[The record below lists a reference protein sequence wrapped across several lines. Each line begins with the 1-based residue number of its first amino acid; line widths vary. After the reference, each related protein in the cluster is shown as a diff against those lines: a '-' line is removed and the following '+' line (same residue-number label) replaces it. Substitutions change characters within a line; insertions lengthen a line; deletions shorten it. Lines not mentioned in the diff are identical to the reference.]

1 MNIKKSSMAI
11 RSDRGDHAMKLVVA
25 IAASF
30 IGFVISISAVRAD
43 EAAVAAAQASMEQGC
58 ERMVDKLPFRITHE
72 AVETICTEAA
82 RRTVEKI
89 RGGMSPEV
97 ASNEAGTYLVTE
109 LRRIACKPGK
119 PQEGCN
125 N

>member
-1 MNIKKSSMAI
+1 
-11 RSDRGDHAMKLVVA
+11 MKLV
-25 IAASF
+25 IALAVSC
-30 IGFVISISAVRAD
+30 IGFAISLPTARAD

-58 ERMVDKLPFRITHE
+58 EQMVAKLPFRVTHE

-89 RGGMSPEV
+89 RGGMSPDA
-97 ASNEAGTYLVTE
+97 ASQEAGTYLVTE